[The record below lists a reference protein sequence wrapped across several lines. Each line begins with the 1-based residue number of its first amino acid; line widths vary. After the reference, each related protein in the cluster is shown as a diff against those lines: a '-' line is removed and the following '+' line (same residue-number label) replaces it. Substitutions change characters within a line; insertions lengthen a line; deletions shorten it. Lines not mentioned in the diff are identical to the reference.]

1 MWLECVVSTAQCWK
15 GAAPKRRRGARILQL
30 QTAAHI
36 VWLLLFSQL
45 FSNWQVKSAV
55 RRAHWGAFLE
65 NLFPSRQQ
73 KGSGAL
79 NMELDEDCTLSD
91 WEAMLEL
98 DEALALWVLQGPAR
112 GEWGWEWGWAASDL
126 QDPEWDSEEIP
137 AVSRPQL
144 VSWKHHGEKRWKM
157 KM

>member
-1 MWLECVVSTAQCWK
+1 MAGVRCVHRSVLKGSSTQEEAGGADTTASNCCTHYPASLIFPTFLE
-15 GAAPKRRRGARILQL
+15 
-30 QTAAHI
+30 
-36 VWLLLFSQL
+36 
-45 FSNWQVKSAV
+45 QVKSAV
-55 RRAHWGAFLE
+55 RRAHWGTFLE
-65 NLFPSRQQ
+65 NFLPSRHQ
-73 KGSGAL
+73 KGSGTQ

-144 VSWKHHGEKRWKM
+144 VSRKHRGGKR
-157 KM
+157 